1 MDWDALKERDPE
13 LYHIAH
19 DGNTEA
25 EFSGKHVYTTDTGV
39 YLCAVCGAEL
49 FSSTA
54 KFDSGKGWPSFTQPI
69 QRNAVILKKETEYG
83 MHSIEAR
90 CAKCDAHLGRVF
102 PDGPKKL
109 WRTQDRYS
117 LNSVSLVFRKQAK

>member
-39 YLCAVCGAEL
+39 YHCAVCDAEL
-49 FSSTA
+49 FSSRK
-54 KFDSGKGWPSFTQPI
+54 KFDSGKGWPSFTKPI
-69 QRNAVILKKETEYG
+69 RDAVILKTNKEYG
-83 MHSIEAR
+83 LESIEAR
-90 CAKCDAHLGRVF
+90 CAKCAAHLGRVF
-102 PDGPKKL
+102 HDGPKKL

-117 LNSVSLVFRKQAK
+117 LNSVSLVFKKQT